1 MSDGF
6 KGISNPTGRH
16 LTVLALRAY
25 IHSVQKTFLSSHWK
39 MEGHLRAL
47 MCLYGA
53 RALLCNVFQ
62 M

>member
-1 MSDGF
+1 MSAGF

-25 IHSVQKTFLSSHWK
+25 IHSVQKTFISSHWK

-47 MCLYGA
+47 MYGA

>member
-1 MSDGF
+1 MCDDI

-16 LTVLALRAY
+16 LTVLALRGY
-25 IHSVQKTFLSSHWK
+25 IHCVQKTFMSSHWK

-47 MCLYGA
+47 IVCMGP
-53 RALLCNVFQ
+53 RAVLCNVFQ